1 MLQED
6 ITSPL
11 FPKVSSFF
19 WSLTQPY
26 FSLYTGLRSFND
38 RPLKISSTISRVFQA
53 SSHQYVSAAF
63 MPYPLFPLQP
73 FAFSARDNFAH
84 KAFWSRRAGLNKSQ
98 QLLAESRIFPIIGSA
113 YHVANRPLGSR
124 SYLQGL
130 SDSTASVTQQQLL
143 ISYLPQIQPSLSC
156 SVDLQIGYCLAPY
169 SLRNIIIVCRP

>member
-19 WSLTQPY
+19 LTLTQPY
-26 FSLYTGLRSFND
+26 FPLYTGLRSFND

-63 MPYPLFPLQP
+63 MPYPLSPCSHCIFCLEP
-73 FAFSARDNFAH
+73 NG
-84 KAFWSRRAGLNKSQ
+84 WSQ

>member
-19 WSLTQPY
+19 LTLTQPY

-38 RPLKISSTISRVFQA
+38 RPLKTSSTISRVFQA

-63 MPYPLFPLQP
+63 MPYPLSPAAI
-73 FAFSARDNFAH
+73 AFSTRDNFRH
-84 KAFWSRRAGLNKSQ
+84 NGFWSRTAGLNK
-98 QLLAESRIFPIIGSA
+98 LLAESRIFPIIGSA

-143 ISYLPQIQPSLSC
+143 ISYLPQIQPLSC
-156 SVDLQIGYCLAPY
+156 SVDLQIGYCPAPY
-169 SLRNIIIVCRP
+169 SLRNIIIVCQP

>member
-6 ITSPL
+6 ITSPPL
-11 FPKVSSFF
+11 PQSLQFLLDSDTTIFF
-19 WSLTQPY
+19 STV
-26 FSLYTGLRSFND
+26 YTGLRSFND

-63 MPYPLFPLQP
+63 MPYPLSPCSHCIF
-73 FAFSARDNFAH
+73 D
-84 KAFWSRRAGLNKSQ
+84 SRQLRSQRLLEPNGWSQ

-113 YHVANRPLGSR
+113 YHVANRPPGSR

-130 SDSTASVTQQQLL
+130 SYSTASVTQQQLL

-169 SLRNIIIVCRP
+169 SLRNIIIVCQP